1 MSVSALFSQRARVVR
16 SEVDPSL
23 PRVYGQP
30 QRSDQEIH
38 AALACYVWT
47 ERAREAVDVN
57 RAASIVDYRLICA
70 ADADLQDDDRVTLTG
85 NRGLG
90 VIPTDAEMAVT
101 GKPIRR
107 RDHLD
112 AMLKLVE

>member
-30 QRSDQEIH
+30 ARADRTVH
-38 AALACYVWT
+38 YALPCYVWT
-47 ERAREAVDVN
+47 ERTREVVDVN
-57 RAASIVDYRLICA
+57 RSASIVDYRLICA
-70 ADADLQDDDRVTLTG
+70 TEAGLQDNDRVTLTG

-90 VIPTDAEMAVT
+90 AVPTDAELQVT

-112 AMLKLVE
+112 AALQLVE